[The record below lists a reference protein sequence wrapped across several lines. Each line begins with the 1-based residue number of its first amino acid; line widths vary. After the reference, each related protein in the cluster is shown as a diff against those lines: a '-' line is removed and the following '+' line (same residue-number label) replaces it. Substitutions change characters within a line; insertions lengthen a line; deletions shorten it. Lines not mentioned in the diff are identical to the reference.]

1 MNNIPCPVCSTSLQL
16 SPARSRKSK
25 KPKTFLMLCCPADG
39 RHFRGFI
46 QDVEFV
52 GKIID
57 AAGISTGTGSVR
69 G

>member
-1 MNNIPCPVCSTSLQL
+1 MNQIRCPVWSTGLQL

-25 KPKTFLMLCCPADG
+25 KPKTFLMLWCPADG
-39 RHFRGFI
+39 RYFRGFI
-46 QDVEFV
+46 QDIEFV
-52 GKIID
+52 RKGVD